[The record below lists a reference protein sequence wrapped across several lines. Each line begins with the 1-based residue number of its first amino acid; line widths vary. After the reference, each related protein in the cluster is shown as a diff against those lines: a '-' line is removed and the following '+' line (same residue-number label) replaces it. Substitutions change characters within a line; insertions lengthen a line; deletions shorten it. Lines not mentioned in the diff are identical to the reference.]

1 MSWSAAEAA
10 QSVAGW
16 YTGCIAGPCGVEA
29 IACSDCLQRQQ
40 RRRQRESIRSTFP
53 QDLLRRFIY
62 PPGVAILPRRLV
74 AIRAEP
80 WGRSVLGDNLQKAG
94 DGAFALHAGVGGAD
108 ILVTLGAG
116 SKLDIP
122 LSSSSLIYRDHPPG
136 ARRLPRRSAF
146 ASLGSAM
153 NLGVSLAATFA
164 LDPAATFALSLAV
177 TFKPLLGHM
186 IAVAQV
192 VLICCLHGL
201 RLPNPLSEIR
211 HWQNS
216 RSRDTPGLTVT
227 IGMGKIAG
235 VGLWW
240 AW

>member
-1 MSWSAAEAA
+1 
-10 QSVAGW
+10 
-16 YTGCIAGPCGVEA
+16 
-29 IACSDCLQRQQ
+29 
-40 RRRQRESIRSTFP
+40 
-53 QDLLRRFIY
+53 
-62 PPGVAILPRRLV
+62 
-74 AIRAEP
+74 
-80 WGRSVLGDNLQKAG
+80 
-94 DGAFALHAGVGGAD
+94 
-108 ILVTLGAG
+108 
-116 SKLDIP
+116 
-122 LSSSSLIYRDHPPG
+122 
-136 ARRLPRRSAF
+136 
-146 ASLGSAM
+146 M